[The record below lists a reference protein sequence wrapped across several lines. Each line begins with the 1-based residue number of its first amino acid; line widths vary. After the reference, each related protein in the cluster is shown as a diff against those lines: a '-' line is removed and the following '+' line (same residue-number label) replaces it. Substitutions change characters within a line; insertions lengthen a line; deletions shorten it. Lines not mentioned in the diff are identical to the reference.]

1 MSTYHSG
8 NVNGPVGFGGHGRA
22 GAGGNAL
29 DLETLM
35 DVADRLTDTL
45 HAEYPEL
52 IAQGEV
58 IQRELALSAEDGLPP
73 NRGRIRSALENIA
86 IRAAAGTG
94 SLTFTQ
100 QLTYALGL

>member
-8 NVNGPVGFGGHGRA
+8 NVNGPVGFGDHGRA
-22 GAGGNAL
+22 RTGNRAL

-35 DVADRLTDTL
+35 DIADRLTETL
-45 HAEYPEL
+45 RAEYPEL
-52 IAQGEV
+52 VGQGEI

-100 QLTYALGL
+100 QLTYALDL

>member
-1 MSTYHSG
+1 MSTYNFGH
-8 NVNGPVGFGGHGRA
+8 VNGSAGFGDINGP
-22 GAGGNAL
+22 

-35 DVADRLTDTL
+35 DVADRLTATL

-52 IAQGEV
+52 LDQGES
-58 IQRELALSAEDGLPP
+58 IQHELGLSAEDGLPP

-100 QLTYALGL
+100 HLTHALGL

>member
-1 MSTYHSG
+1 MSTYHFG
-8 NVNGPVGFGGHGRA
+8 NVNGPAGYGDHGRA
-22 GAGGNAL
+22 GLGNGEL

-35 DVADRLTDTL
+35 DVADRLTETL

-52 IAQGEV
+52 VGQGEI

-73 NRGRIRSALENIA
+73 NRGRIRSALENVA

-100 QLTYALGL
+100 HLTYALGL